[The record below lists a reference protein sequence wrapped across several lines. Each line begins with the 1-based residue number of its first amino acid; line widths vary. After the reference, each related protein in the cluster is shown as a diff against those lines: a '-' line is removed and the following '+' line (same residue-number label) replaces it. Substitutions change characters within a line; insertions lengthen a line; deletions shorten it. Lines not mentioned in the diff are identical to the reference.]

1 MLTFK
6 FFLNIKAM
14 LCNVQKMIFERN
26 MFILYI
32 LDIHNTFYST
42 IHFAV
47 HIIKKNKCSCELS
60 DTNSCIV

>member
-1 MLTFK
+1 
-6 FFLNIKAM
+6 M

>member
-1 MLTFK
+1 MLSK
-6 FFLNIKAM
+6 

-47 HIIKKNKCSCELS
+47 NVCTYYKKKKCSCELS

>member
-1 MLTFK
+1 MLTFN
-6 FFLNIKAM
+6 FVLNIKAM
-14 LCNVQKMIFERN
+14 LSKLCNVQKMIFERN

-47 HIIKKNKCSCELS
+47 NVCTYYQKK
-60 DTNSCIV
+60 